1 MLVKSNFFSRH
12 RKLCIIVAICILVAI
27 VGISIFKVKSKKPN
41 AVYARERKTVEVS
54 RGDISVSVSGSGS
67 IESASTKNIASEV
80 SAKVTEVNVAV
91 GDRVTKGDVL
101 FQLDSSS
108 LDTQIR
114 NKQKTVTSYQKS
126 VNEYKEDISNLN
138 VVSDVSG
145 YVSNFKYSIG
155 DTVSK
160 NSVLFDVTDT
170 SKFILNTT
178 FIYNASN
185 PINVG
190 DEAKIFIADTYSYLY
205 GTVSYVSERK
215 DYYEYGGQI
224 QNVEIEVEN
233 PGYSLDGIE
242 VSNIIIHTSN
252 GTEIKATDSA
262 KFETQETIS
271 FKSKSSGTIKNIYI
285 RNGDLINSG
294 ELVILLENDELSEKL
309 SDAQTSLSDAYTELN
324 DMKDDYSFYTITA
337 PIDGVVTN
345 VAVSVDDYVRSEST
359 IAKIVNNYEIEFSID
374 VDELDILD
382 LEVGQEAKVTI
393 DALEDTTITPLIG
406 NVSEIA
412 LEGTTMSSVTTY
424 PVTISLAGNDEIR
437 MGMNCSAEI
446 IVKSAEDVLIV
457 PVEAINTRKDKYYV
471 TMEDG
476 EEREVEVG
484 IYNEDY
490 IEIVSGLT
498 ENEKI
503 MLPETVNGSSTTSKK
518 ENTNSSSFGGFN
530 MNGGG
535 MQGMSGGGRPD
546 MGGMPGGR

>member
-12 RKLCIIVAICILVAI
+12 RKLCVIIAICILVVI
-27 VGISIFKVKSKKPN
+27 VGISIFRVKSKRPN
-41 AVYARERKTVEVS
+41 MVYARERKSVEVS
-54 RGDISVSVSGSGS
+54 RGNISVSVSGSGS

-126 VNEYKEDISNLN
+126 VNEYKEDISNLK
-138 VVSDVSG
+138 VISDVSG
-145 YVSNFKYSIG
+145 YVSNFKYSVG

-190 DEAKIFIADTYSYLY
+190 DRAKIFIADTYSYLY

-224 QNVEIEVEN
+224 QSVEIEVEN
-233 PGYSLDGIE
+233 PGYSLSGIE
-242 VSNIIIHTSN
+242 VSNIIVYTNN

-262 KFETQETIS
+262 KFETQETTS
-271 FKSKSSGTIKNIYI
+271 FKSKSSGTIKNIYV

-393 DALEDTTITPLIG
+393 DALEDTTITPLVG

-424 PVTISLAGNDEIR
+424 PVTISLTGNDEIR

-457 PVEAINTRKDKYYV
+457 PVEAINTRKNKYYV

-503 MLPETVNGSSTTSKK
+503 MLPETVTGSNSITKK
-518 ENTNSSSFGGFN
+518 ENTSSSSFGGFN

-535 MQGMSGGGRPD
+535 MQGMNGGGKPD